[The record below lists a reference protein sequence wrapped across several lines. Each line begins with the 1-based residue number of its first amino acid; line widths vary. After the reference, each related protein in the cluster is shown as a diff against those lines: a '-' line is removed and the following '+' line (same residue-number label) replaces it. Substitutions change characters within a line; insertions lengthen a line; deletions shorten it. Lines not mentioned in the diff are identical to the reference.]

1 MEPIVFYTAGTLT
14 LLFIILMIF
23 QNNPIASA
31 VSLVASFFALAVL
44 YVSLDAH
51 FVATLQILVY
61 AGAIMVLFIFVIMLL
76 NLKPEELSHDRFN
89 IQSAAVVFFGLS
101 FFGFL
106 AYFFSKI
113 PLVSFEMIESGFGTA
128 KEIGKLMFSD
138 YVIAFEV
145 IGLLLLVGIVG
156 AILLGK
162 KHSQQD

>member
-1 MEPIVFYTAGTLT
+1 MEPIVFYIAGTLT

-23 QNNPIASA
+23 QKNPVASA
-31 VSLVASFFALAVL
+31 ISLVASFFSLAVL
-44 YVSLDAH
+44 YISLEAH

-76 NLKPEELSHDRFN
+76 NLKTEELTHERFN
-89 IQSAAVVFFGLS
+89 LQRAAVVLFGLS

-106 AYFFSKI
+106 AYYFSKI
-113 PLVSFEMIESGFGTA
+113 PLVSFEAVESGFGTA
-128 KEIGKLMFSD
+128 KEIGKLMFSE
-138 YVIAFEV
+138 YVVAFEV